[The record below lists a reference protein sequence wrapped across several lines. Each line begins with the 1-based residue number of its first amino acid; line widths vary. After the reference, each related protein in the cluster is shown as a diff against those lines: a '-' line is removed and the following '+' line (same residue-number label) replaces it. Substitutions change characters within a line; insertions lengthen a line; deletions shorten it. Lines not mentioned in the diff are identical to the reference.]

1 MFILPTDFLLTNDFM
16 ELIFDIIFIVT
27 VVDVKNM
34 VNIPLIG
41 FLLNYKYGL
50 GPPVYHIIFHW

>member
-1 MFILPTDFLLTNDFM
+1 MFILPTDFLLTIDFM
-16 ELIFDIIFIVT
+16 ELIFIVT

-50 GPPVYHIIFHW
+50 GPPVYHIIFH

>member
-1 MFILPTDFLLTNDFM
+1 M

-27 VVDVKNM
+27 VVDVKNT
-34 VNIPLIG
+34 VNIPLID

-50 GPPVYHIIFHW
+50 GPPVYDIIFH